1 MTKQEAILK
10 TIKPYVAVFPNGAK
24 MQPEA
29 WPIYAVALSGLS
41 VEEINAA
48 MIKLMQTAKFF
59 PTIAEII
66 EAARSIREQLDGS
79 SLPSAA
85 EAWGEVLEQAGK
97 HGVYAKWDLSC
108 PEVEQALKVFGG
120 RSMICVMQESD
131 APICRAQFM
140 RIYNA
145 IVQREEEHEKNDAV
159 LSCLPRK
166 QYDALCGKIAQIG
179 GNHNLPRLV
188 NGRRGGDTVA

>member
-10 TIKPYVAVFPNGAK
+10 TIKPYVSVFPNGAK

-41 VEEINAA
+41 LEEINAA
-48 MIKLMQTAKFF
+48 MIKLMQTVKFF

-66 EAARSIREQLDGS
+66 EAVRSIREQLDGS
-79 SLPSAA
+79 ALPSAA

-97 HGVYAKWDLSC
+97 HGIYAKWDLSC

-120 RSMICVMQESD
+120 RSMICAMQESE

-145 IVQREEEHEKNDAV
+145 IVQREEERRKNDAV
-159 LSCLPRK
+159 LSCLPPK

-179 GNHNLPRLV
+179 GRHNLLK
-188 NGRRGGDTVA
+188 GGV